1 MIVGME
7 QKRHDGGKAYKW
19 GATCVLHRQN
29 VHMRL
34 VNLGPQ
40 DKISQGSLG
49 YPVCLVSGQSRSPY
63 ASQEELN
70 NFMENQLERCGTS
83 PEMALGFYADVVAQ
97 GLRFQD
103 LSDKK
108 TAYSVGETLRLA
120 GSLVLDMEPD
130 DLLLLM
136 IPQVGEEKVDLIL
149 YDPMPGGSGL
159 LKQMI
164 EAWPVLI
171 ETANDPVSLAA
182 LLYTLARKLVNKAQ
196 AEEIRAQFQ
205 TEK

>member
-1 MIVGME
+1 M
-7 QKRHDGGKAYKW
+7 
-19 GATCVLHRQN
+19 
-29 VHMRL
+29 
-34 VNLGPQ
+34 
-40 DKISQGSLG
+40 
-49 YPVCLVSGQSRSPY
+49 
-63 ASQEELN
+63 
-70 NFMENQLERCGTS
+70 
-83 PEMALGFYADVVAQ
+83 
-97 GLRFQD
+97 
-103 LSDKK
+103 
-108 TAYSVGETLRLA
+108 GETLRLA